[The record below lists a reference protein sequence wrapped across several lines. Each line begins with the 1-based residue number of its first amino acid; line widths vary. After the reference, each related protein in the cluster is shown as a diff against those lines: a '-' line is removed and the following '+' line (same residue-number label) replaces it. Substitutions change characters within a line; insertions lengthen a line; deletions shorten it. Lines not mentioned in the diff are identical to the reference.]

1 MYAPDTLRDL
11 HITIRCIQKEMDGI
25 DAGKADVA
33 RTAYRDLL
41 EDFYEE
47 YYDMMSREQYEK
59 AKDDPDYFLAM
70 IPLAYHYQTTVLGES
85 EGEQAAPYFNWK
97 LFTQI

>member
-70 IPLAYHYQTTVLGES
+70 IPLAYHYQATVLGES
-85 EGEQAAPYFNWK
+85 EGEQTAPYFNWK